1 VLRPIVAALSAVMPL
16 ACPAARAA
24 EQKGG
29 MPQLDFANPLT
40 VSQVVWG
47 AIIFF
52 VLYLMLRD
60 WGLPQ
65 IERVLE
71 QRAGTI
77 AADLEAAQQ
86 FRAEAT
92 ATAIELR
99 EIERKARSD
108 AQAEIARADDQ
119 ARQQAARR
127 SSAMDE
133 RLEAQIAAAEVRIA
147 TARGVA
153 LGALREVANETAAA
167 LVVRLTGQ
175 PPPPQAVE
183 RAVASLLAAT
193 GRG

>member
-1 VLRPIVAALSAVMPL
+1 MRPTAAAASAAMLLSCSV
-16 ACPAARAA
+16 ARAA